1 MCVSTHSLT
10 YNCIAHRRRQRKYT
24 SSDVHLTYTQTSDV
38 RIKKDEPALGLRDAV
53 EDLEV
58 ALAAVVAGEEL
69 ALEETS
75 VVDARVLVAAQRSA
89 LRVAHVLNAA
99 HDCAEN
105 TTSISEQNYLIDCAE
120 NTPYTNEHNYLIDC
134 AENTPSISEQNYLI
148 DCAENT
154 SSISEQNY
162 LPDCRKHPIHR

>member
-1 MCVSTHSLT
+1 M
-10 YNCIAHRRRQRKYT
+10 
-24 SSDVHLTYTQTSDV
+24 

-105 TTSISEQNYLIDCAE
+105 TPSISEQNYLIDCAE
-120 NTPYTNEHNYLIDC
+120 NTPSISEQNYIIDCAEKTPYTNEHNYPTDCAENTPSISEQNYLIDC

-148 DCAENT
+148 DC
-154 SSISEQNY
+154 
-162 LPDCRKHPIHR
+162 RKHPIHR

>member
-1 MCVSTHSLT
+1 MILSSLFAVWVKGNLRLEGRLGWGREEGGIKT
-10 YNCIAHRRRQRKYT
+10 IRNCKC
-24 SSDVHLTYTQTSDV
+24 SSAFAMRV
-38 RIKKDEPALGLRDAV
+38 KKGEPALGLRDAV

-58 ALAAVVAGEEL
+58 ALAVVVAGEEL
-69 ALEETS
+69 ALEEAS

-105 TTSISEQNYLIDCAE
+105 T
-120 NTPYTNEHNYLIDC
+120 
-134 AENTPSISEQNYLI
+134 PSISEQNYLI

-154 SSISEQNY
+154 ASISEQNCLIDCAEPSTPSMNEQNY
-162 LPDCRKHPIHR
+162 LTDCRKRKEKKSTKQ